1 MREFSGN
8 ANVVFGDVNLQE
20 AGNIPGKFGAGQ
32 GGWPTVR
39 YFNAETGYDGAPYKQ
54 KTSKSMC
61 DELGDMEYMRAY
73 INEKGVPPCLV
84 SQPDAHCSA
93 KEQDYIKSW
102 SAKDAAAV
110 SAERARLEKMR
121 DAKGLWARF
130 VAALASLLTARRRQS
145 RRHPMGEA
153 APRPSEAA
161 GAQGAGSLNTQFLR
175 SSEHYYSTLAIT
187 RANDMKLRR
196 ETPDTCRL
204 SGAAATEMQSSS
216 SCAAC
221 NC

>member
-8 ANVVFGDVNLQE
+8 ANVVFGDVNLQD

-73 INEKGVPPCLV
+73 VNEKGVPPCKV
-84 SQPDAHCSA
+84 SQPELHCSA
-93 KEQDYIKSW
+93 KEQEYIKSW

-121 DAKGLWARF
+121 DAKGSYCLGCCAVIFLF
-130 VAALASLLTARRRQS
+130 V
-145 RRHPMGEA
+145 
-153 APRPSEAA
+153 
-161 GAQGAGSLNTQFLR
+161 
-175 SSEHYYSTLAIT
+175 
-187 RANDMKLRR
+187 
-196 ETPDTCRL
+196 
-204 SGAAATEMQSSS
+204 
-216 SCAAC
+216 
-221 NC
+221 